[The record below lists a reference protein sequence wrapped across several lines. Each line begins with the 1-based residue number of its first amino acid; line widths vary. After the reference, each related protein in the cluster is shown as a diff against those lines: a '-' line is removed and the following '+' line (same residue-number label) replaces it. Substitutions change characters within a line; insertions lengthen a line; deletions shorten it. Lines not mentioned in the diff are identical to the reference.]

1 MRRKQ
6 TFPKH
11 ADAYRFFTACASN
24 PTATEVDVAVLSRC
38 LKGGGCLSVSVRA
51 GKTVLVT
58 PYGTMVVPRD
68 SSCPKSAEELLKT
81 LRDSRATEVAKMLVI
96 AALFS
101 TKRKSK

>member
-1 MRRKQ
+1 
-6 TFPKH
+6 
-11 ADAYRFFTACASN
+11 
-24 PTATEVDVAVLSRC
+24 
-38 LKGGGCLSVSVRA
+38 
-51 GKTVLVT
+51 
-58 PYGTMVVPRD
+58 MVVPRD